1 MNNYQGVDNLLT
13 KKDDHTPY
21 ADTPAIGIY
30 VFPNVSSCET
40 NKRAQIIPRKRLITP
55 LAICM
60 AWEKRTPLITTIPV
74 QSLKGIHFKER
85 PRWRRKVTI

>member
-1 MNNYQGVDNLLT
+1 MNKLMNNYQGVDNLLT

-40 NKRAQIIPRKRLITP
+40 NKRAQIDLFLPGYLHS
-55 LAICM
+55 
-60 AWEKRTPLITTIPV
+60 
-74 QSLKGIHFKER
+74 QSSGL
-85 PRWRRKVTI
+85 